1 MTVTTDS
8 QDIESATTAIGTS
21 QHPHSSTS
29 GPPDS
34 KTRRYDRQLRLWAAS
49 GQSALESARILVIS
63 ASATSTSILKNLVLP
78 GVGHFTILDP
88 DCVSKED
95 AGNNFFFEGLDS
107 VDKSRAQEA
116 VRLLRELNE
125 SVDGLADTSDLSSRL
140 VDADYLASYNL
151 VIAHNLSETLL
162 VPLSKLLWTDP
173 TFPPLI
179 TIRSVGFLAEFH
191 IQIHEHD
198 IIDSHPD
205 TAPSLRIDKPFPA
218 LLEYARSLDF
228 GTMDITDHGHIPYT
242 VILVRALDIWKQ
254 SHDGQPPKSSADRAA
269 FKNSIL
275 AMKRKL
281 DEENFDEAFA
291 QAYRAWTETKVPF
304 DIAQLFEDSALKN
317 LTPTSPPFFHLL
329 AALRTFT
336 EQPPYTLPL
345 SANLPDMKADTK
357 SYVHLQKL
365 YKAHAEEEKARFKGI
380 LKDRGIQIDS
390 TMVDEFIRNAHGLK
404 IVRGHRW
411 GALDENPETI
421 GGLNL
426 KHYTALLTAY
436 EARLL
441 SSEESAKMA
450 ATHLAL
456 SAVSHFL
463 AKNPNKQEPTT
474 EQLRAYIQ
482 SILPRGIDLPEDV
495 AIAVGEVARAPTAD
509 LPNTAAFLG
518 GLVAQETI
526 KVITKQY
533 VPVRGTCVV
542 DLIGSQ
548 TGILDP

>member
-1 MTVTTDS
+1 MTTMTDS
-8 QDIESATTAIGTS
+8 QDIESATTAVGTS
-21 QHPHSSTS
+21 QYAHSSTP

-95 AGNNFFFEGLDS
+95 AGNNFFFEGLES

-140 VDADYLASYNL
+140 VDVDYLASYNL

-162 VPLSKLLWTDP
+162 VPLSRLLWTDP

-179 TIRSVGFLAEFH
+179 TIRSAGFLAEFH
-191 IQIHEHD
+191 VQIHEHAV
-198 IIDSHPD
+198 IDSHPD
-205 TAPSLRIDKPFPA
+205 TAPSLRLDKPFPA
-218 LLEYARSLDF
+218 LLEYSRSLDF
-228 GTMDITDHGHIPYT
+228 EAMDITDHGHIPYA
-242 VILVRALDIWKQ
+242 VILVRALDMWKQ
-254 SHDGQPPKSSADRAA
+254 SHDGQPPKSSADRTA

-275 AMKRKL
+275 AMKRKI

-291 QAYRAWTETKVPF
+291 QAYRAWTVTKVPF
-304 DIAQLFEDSALKN
+304 DIAQLFEDSALKD

-329 AALRTFT
+329 AALKTFT

-365 YKAHAEEEKARFKGI
+365 YKARVEEEKARFKDI
-380 LKDRGIQIDS
+380 LKDRGIQIDP
-390 TMVDEFIRNAHGLK
+390 TMVDEFIRNSHGLK

-411 GALDENPETI
+411 SALDENPETI
-421 GGLNL
+421 
-426 KHYTALLTAY
+426 
-436 EARLL
+436 ARLL

-482 SILPRGIDLPEDV
+482 TSLPRGTDLPEDI

-542 DLIGSQ
+542 DLISSQ
-548 TGILDP
+548 TGILNP